1 MRGVEERGQRERCEE
16 CLEALYRLER
26 SGACADVTSLR
37 DNSDLASIDIAG
49 TVLDLIDTGYL
60 TVASDCLSLTP
71 SGRALGLRIYRRH
84 ELIEHLLRFIGH
96 RKARAHAE
104 ACRLEHVA
112 TGSDEHDTPGGA
124 AAGGSAAQDADE
136 LSLLCGLLSH
146 GALPL
151 TRGRRGLRYRVALVR
166 ARPEQRRKL
175 EEMGV
180 GRGGAV
186 RLCTRQRGG
195 PVEVEVRGSNL
206 AISRDIA
213 SRILVLPEDGPDAM
227 AFRRELGHHHR
238 FGHGGQIGH
247 AHRFGGHSP

>member
-26 SGACADVTSLR
+26 SGACADIASLR
-37 DNSDLASIDIAG
+37 GNPDLSPIDIAG

-60 TVASDCLSLTP
+60 TVTSEGLSLTP
-71 SGRALGLRIYRRH
+71 SGRVLGERIYHRH

-96 RKARAHAE
+96 RKALAHAE
-104 ACRLEHVA
+104 ACRLEHV
-112 TGSDEHDTPGGA
+112 TMEPDEHPGPGEAAGGGA
-124 AAGGSAAQDADE
+124 AQDGDE
-136 LSLLCGLLSH
+136 LAHLCGLLSH

-151 TRGRRGLRYRVALVR
+151 TRGRRGSCYRVALVR

-186 RLCTRQRGG
+186 RLCTRRRGG

-213 SRILVLPEDGPDAM
+213 SRILVLPEDGSDAP
-227 AFRRELGHHHR
+227 AHRREGGGSTR
-238 FGHGGQIGH
+238 FGLGGEIGH
-247 AHRFGGHSP
+247 AHRFGRHRQ